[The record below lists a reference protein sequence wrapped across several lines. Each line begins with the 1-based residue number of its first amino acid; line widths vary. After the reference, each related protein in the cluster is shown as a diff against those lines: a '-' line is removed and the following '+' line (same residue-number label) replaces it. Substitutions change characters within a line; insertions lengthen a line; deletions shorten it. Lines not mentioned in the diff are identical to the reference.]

1 MLVQKEKVIQWLGLL
16 SWAVG
21 HELNFCS
28 LFDSLCRCRSI
39 MVSIYL
45 RFPFHKHGVLAFFFN
60 NKQIKNRYAEMHDDG
75 GRGVYSYLG

>member
-1 MLVQKEKVIQWLGLL
+1 
-16 SWAVG
+16 
-21 HELNFCS
+21 
-28 LFDSLCRCRSI
+28 

-60 NKQIKNRYAEMHDDG
+60 KKQIKNKYAEMHDDG